1 MGKYFCNPLNVPYKY
16 QFNKDPRRSK
26 MAICREAADPTI
38 VLFKGKY
45 YIFASMSLGVYVSD
59 DLANWEYRKL
69 PLNLPLYDYAPDVRV
84 RGDYAYFCASS
95 RDHDCYR
102 FKTKDIVNGPYER
115 IEGKSRYWDP
125 NLFFDDDGKTYFYCG
140 CTNVDPIWG
149 VELDSATFEAKGE
162 RKGLI
167 YGDPYAKGFER
178 LGQDNSVYPASEETI
193 EAKYKAF
200 MKKSKVPAFLI
211 PKKYRVLIRGMFK
224 DTPYIEGA
232 WMDKFNGRYYLQYAT
247 PGTQYNTYCDAV
259 YVSDSPLG
267 EFTLQECNP
276 FSYKPGGFINGAGHG
291 SNLTDLEGSLW
302 HVSSMS
308 ISVIHDFE
316 RRIGLFKAGLDED
329 GQLFCNQNFADY
341 PYEVDDLRKDP
352 WSLPK
357 WSLLSY
363 KKKAKAS
370 SFDGSR
376 VPENAFDENIKT
388 IWQAKGNQ
396 GEWIEVDLG
405 KELDVRA
412 IQVNFGDGLIEMD
425 PPGKIRGT
433 TQARYIEERDLYT
446 RYILEGS
453 LDGETYFLIEDKSE
467 AQTDLTHDL
476 IVREEGVKAR
486 YVKLKIV
493 EVPYGQNPA
502 ISGLRVFGKDG
513 SIALPKIPR
522 FSVKRLS
529 DIDVEVEVEPQENT
543 TGFNVLFGTKPEKL
557 YHSYMTFGNKAR
569 IGALL
574 KGKEY
579 YFRVDSFNER
589 GITKGE
595 TKHE

>member
-1 MGKYFCNPLNVPYKY
+1 MGKIYCNPLNVPYKY

-38 VLFKGKY
+38 VLFKGSY
-45 YIFASMSLGVYVSD
+45 YIFASMSLGVYVSK
-59 DLANWEYRKL
+59 DLASWEYKKL

-102 FKTKDIVNGPYER
+102 YRTKDIVNGPYEKM
-115 IEGKSRYWDP
+115 EGKARYWDP
-125 NLFFDDDGKTYFYCG
+125 NLFFDDDGKAYFYCG

-149 VELDSATFEAKGE
+149 MELDPSTLQEKSE

-178 LGQDNSVYPASEETI
+178 LGQDNSIYPASEETI

-211 PKKYRVLIRGMFK
+211 PKKYRALIKGMLK
-224 DTPYIEGA
+224 DTPYVEGA
-232 WMDKFNGRYYLQYAT
+232 WMDKFNGKYYLQYAT

-267 EFTLQECNP
+267 GFALQESNP

-316 RRIGLFKAGLDED
+316 RRVGLFKAGIDEE

-341 PYEVDDLRKDP
+341 PYDIDDLRKDP

-357 WSLLSY
+357 WNLLSY
-363 KKKAKAS
+363 KKKVRAS
-370 SFDGSR
+370 SFDGTN
-376 VPENAFDENIKT
+376 VPENAVDENIKT
-388 IWQAKGNQ
+388 IWQAKGNR

-433 TQARYIEERDLYT
+433 TQPRYIEERDLYT

-453 LDGETYFLIEDKSE
+453 LDGESYFVIEDKQE
-467 AQTDLTHDL
+467 AKTDLSHDL
-476 IVREEGVKAR
+476 IVREEGIKAR
-486 YVKLKIV
+486 YVRLKIV

-502 ISGLRVFGKDG
+502 ISGLRVFGKDE
-513 SIALPKIPR
+513 AKELPAIPR
-522 FSVKRLS
+522 YSVKRLS
-529 DIDVEVEVEPQENT
+529 PIDIEVEIEPQENT
-543 TGFNVLFGTKPEKL
+543 TGFNVCFGTSEQKL
-557 YHSYMTFGNKAR
+557 YHSYMTFGSKVR
-569 IGALL
+569 IGALV

-579 YFRVDSFNER
+579 YFRVDSFNEK
-589 GITKGE
+589 GISKGE

>member
-1 MGKYFCNPLNVPYKY
+1 MGKYYCNPLNVPYKY

-38 VLFKGKY
+38 VLFKGSF
-45 YIFASMSLGVYVSD
+45 YIFASMSLGVYVSK
-59 DLANWEYRKL
+59 DLASWEYKKL
-69 PLNLPLYDYAPDVRV
+69 PINLPLYDYAPDVRI

-102 FKTKDIVNGPYER
+102 YRTKDIVNGPYEKM
-115 IEGKSRYWDP
+115 EGKARYWDP
-125 NLFFDDDGKTYFYCG
+125 NLFFDDDGKVYFYCG

-149 VELDSATFEAKGE
+149 TELDPNTLQEKGE

-167 YGDPYAKGFER
+167 YGDPYTKGFER
-178 LGQDNSVYPASEETI
+178 VGQDNSIFPASEEAI

-200 MKKSKVPAFLI
+200 MKKNKMPAFLI
-211 PKKYRVLIRGMFK
+211 PKKYRALIKGMFK
-224 DTPYIEGA
+224 DTPYVEGA
-232 WMDKFNGRYYLQYAT
+232 WMDKFDGRYYLQYAT

-267 EFTLQECNP
+267 GFTLQENNP

-316 RRIGLFKAGLDED
+316 RRIGLFKAGIDGD

-341 PYEVDDLRKDP
+341 PYDIGDLRKDP

-357 WSLLSY
+357 WNLLSY
-363 KKKAKAS
+363 KKKVRAS
-370 SFDGSR
+370 SFDGTN
-376 VPENAFDENIKT
+376 VPENAVDENIKT
-388 IWQAKGNQ
+388 VWQAKGNR

-425 PPGKIRGT
+425 PPGKIKGT

-453 LDGETYFLIEDKSE
+453 LDGESFFVIEDKKDAE
-467 AQTDLTHDL
+467 TDLSHDL
-476 IVREEGVKAR
+476 IVRENGIKAR
-486 YVKLKIV
+486 YIRLKIV

-502 ISGLRVFGKDG
+502 ISGLRIFGKDE
-513 SIALPKIPR
+513 AKELPAIPR
-522 FSVKRLS
+522 YTVKRLS
-529 DIDVEVEVEPQENT
+529 DIDIEVEVEPQENT
-543 TGFNVLFGTKPEKL
+543 TGFNICFGTSEEKL
-557 YHSYMTFGNKAR
+557 YHSYMTFGNKVR
-569 IGALL
+569 IGALV
-574 KGKEY
+574 KGREY
-579 YFRVDSFNER
+579 YFRVDSFNEK
-589 GITKGE
+589 GIIKGE